1 MRTLIKKGT
10 IVNEGQRTVADL
22 VIEDGYIKDIICKGI
37 DATSANSFDIIVNA
51 EGAYVMPGVIDS
63 HVHFR
68 EPGLTH
74 KADMESESRAAAWG
88 GVTSV
93 FDMPN
98 TKPQTTTLE
107 ALADKQRMAEGR
119 MHVNYAFFPGATNDN
134 IDELRKLDVHTIPGI
149 KLFMGSSTGNMLV
162 DKEEALDAV
171 FKLAKEMNLPLM
183 AHCEDTDIINANM
196 AYYKQTTGTDDPAIQ
211 LHPLIRSEEACYKS
225 SELGT
230 KLARKHG
237 TQFHIA
243 HITTEKELSLLGDN
257 ITGEATVAHLMFAA
271 PDYDTL
277 GARIKCNPAV
287 KLTKDRDALRK
298 AVATGKLTTISTD
311 HAPHDISEKQGGCA
325 KAMSGM
331 PMVQFSLVAMLSLVD
346 EGILTLEQ
354 VVSMMCHNQAN
365 LFSLNNRG
373 FIRKGYK
380 ADIAIVRRSDKPWTV
395 TQQCIQSK
403 CGWSPLEGMSF
414 NWQVCQ
420 TMVNG
425 QVIYD
430 NGNFLSKAHGEP
442 LSFR

>member
-1 MRTLIKKGT
+1 MKTLIKGGT
-10 IVNEGQRTVADL
+10 IVNEGQKLRADL
-22 VIEDGYIKDIICKGI
+22 IVEDDCIKEILIEGIGIKCVD
-37 DATSANSFDIIVNA
+37 SFDIIVDA
-51 EGAYVMPGVIDS
+51 TGAYVLPGIIDS

-134 IDELRKLDVHTIPGI
+134 IDELRKLNIHTVPGI

-162 DKEEALDAV
+162 DKEDALDAV

-196 AYYKQTTGTDDPAIQ
+196 NYYKQVTGKDDPDIQ

-225 SELGT
+225 SELGV
-230 KLARKHG
+230 KLAQRHG
-237 TQFHIA
+237 TRFHIA
-243 HITTEKELSLLGDN
+243 HVTTERELSLLGN
-257 ITGEATVAHLMFAA
+257 NVTGEVCVAHLMFSAL
-271 PDYDTL
+271 DYDTL

-298 AVATGKLTTISTD
+298 ALHNSLIHTVSTD
-311 HAPHDISEKQGGCA
+311 HAPHTLEEKQGGCA

-346 EGILTLEQ
+346 KEILTLED
-354 VVSMMCHNQAN
+354 VVRLMCHNQAD
-365 LFSLNNRG
+365 LFSVNNRG
-373 FIRKGYK
+373 YIRKGYK
-380 ADIAIVRRSDKPWTV
+380 ADITIVKRYDAPWTV
-395 TQQCIQSK
+395 TKESIQSK
-403 CGWSPLEGMSF
+403 CGWSPMEERQF
-414 NWQVCQ
+414 NWKVCQ
-420 TMVNG
+420 TFVG
-425 QVIYD
+425 GKLAYD
-430 NGNFLSKAHGEP
+430 NGIFNEDVHGEQVA
-442 LSFR
+442 FR